1 MSFLVIYSFRRGETA
16 VLLDKMKLDTW
27 DQLFRF
33 QGN

>member
-27 DQLFRF
+27 DQFRF